1 MLGVFENIA
10 LKGGLC
16 WKTHSFMHDKMST
29 EWNMDITISWGIIV
43 YIGVC
48 VCVCVGKTCFVSHT
62 KYTQWKINGSS
73 SFAIDNMYYVNF
85 RIQVQESIP
94 WCD

>member
-1 MLGVFENIA
+1 MKYGYYN
-10 LKGGLC
+10 
-16 WKTHSFMHDKMST
+16 FMGDYC
-29 EWNMDITISWGIIV
+29 I
-43 YIGVC
+43 YRCVC